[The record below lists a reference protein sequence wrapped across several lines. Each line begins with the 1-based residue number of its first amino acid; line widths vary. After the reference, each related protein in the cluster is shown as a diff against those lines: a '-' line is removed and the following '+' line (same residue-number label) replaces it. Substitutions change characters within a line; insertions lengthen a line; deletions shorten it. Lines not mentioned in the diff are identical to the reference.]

1 MSSMEL
7 TPEQWERVK
16 ALFESILENPPAQR
30 SELLT
35 SANEDQ
41 AVLDEVGRLLRSHS
55 EAGNFLSISPLP
67 SPVVTDETT
76 ETQLFSPG
84 DLLADRFRITR
95 FIARGGMGEV
105 YEAEDV
111 ELREQVALKTIRS
124 EVLEDTHALER
135 FKREVHLAK
144 QVTHPNVCRI
154 FDLFRHATSANRSI
168 LLVSMELL
176 RGETLAA
183 HLERVGRMTWPEASS
198 VALQMADGLGAAH
211 DIGILHRDF
220 KPSNVILVQSTKST
234 RAVITDFG
242 LAVQP
247 DRDSKRRTLQTGSAN
262 FGTPAYMSP
271 EQLEGQVLT
280 PASDVYSLGLVLYQM
295 VTGTQPFDSATP
307 LSMAV
312 RRLNETPRSPRTLV
326 PELDRKCDKLILCC
340 LERAPSRRLASA
352 NEVAKV
358 IRDGRGLPASEVHG
372 RRGFAWSLA
381 VMALILMGLGGLYY
395 RAHRLGRRL
404 SEKDTIVLADFAN
417 TTGDAVFDDTLKTAL
432 TVSLRQSPFLNV
444 LSDSKVAKTL
454 KLMTRPPDTKL
465 TPELARELCQ
475 RSDSKAYI
483 AGSIA
488 PLGSQYVLALKAVNC
503 RTLDTLA
510 QELATAESKEKVL
523 DALSQATSKLRPELG
538 ESLATVEKFDVPLPE
553 LTTSSLEALKAYSLG
568 RKALNQQGEAAALPF
583 HQRAIELDP
592 GFAAAYRAVGA
603 DYLGMGEVGRASQY
617 YTKAFQLREHT
628 SEIEKL
634 FIATTYY
641 ENVTG
646 ELDKA
651 AQTYQEEINTYPHIP
666 AYIGLGNAYSEQG
679 EHEKAAEA
687 YGENLRLTP
696 DSAIVYG
703 NLAFS
708 LLALQR
714 FDRARQVIEQAQ
726 TRKLDDFMLREA
738 LYALAFIG
746 GNSSAIAEQLQWFAG
761 KSEENNGLSLASD
774 TEAYAGHLDRARGLT
789 KRALESAIR
798 ADSKETGAIWL
809 ENSALREAAFGN
821 LAKAKQVAGDGLKL
835 APTSSGTS
843 VEAALASAMAGDLTQ
858 ARLLAQ
864 DLNQRFP
871 VHTQMQSL
879 WLPAIHAQIA
889 LQRKNPEEALTDLEA
904 ASSPIEVALIPFVTN
919 PCLYPTYIRGEAYV
933 AAGQGAAA
941 AAEFRKILDHSGLV
955 WSCWT
960 GALARLGMAQANA
973 LEARTSQGADADAAR
988 VRALAAYKDFLALW
1002 KDADA
1007 DIPILKQAKAEY
1019 KKLE

>member
-1 MSSMEL
+1 MGL

-16 ALFESILENPPAQR
+16 ALFETILEQPPAQR
-30 SELLT
+30 SALLA
-35 SANEDQ
+35 SANEDR
-41 AVLDEVGRLLRSHS
+41 AVLEEVGRLLRSHS

-67 SPVVTDETT
+67 SPAVMDATT
-76 ETQLFSPG
+76 EAQLFSPG
-84 DLLADRFRITR
+84 DLLADRFRIRR
-95 FIARGGMGEV
+95 FLARGGMGEV
-105 YEAEDV
+105 YEAEDM
-111 ELREQVALKTIRS
+111 ELREEVAVKTIRS
-124 EVLEDTHALER
+124 EVLEDTHALDR

-154 FDLFRHATSANRSI
+154 FDLFRHATSADRSI

-176 RGETLAA
+176 RGETLAGY
-183 HLERVGRMTWPEASS
+183 LERVGRMTWPEASPI
-198 VALQMADGLGAAH
+198 ALQMADGLGAAH
-211 DIGILHRDF
+211 EIGILHRDF
-220 KPSNVILVQSTKST
+220 KPSNVILVPGTKST

-247 DRDSKRRTLQTGSAN
+247 DRDGKRRTLQTGSAN

-271 EQLEGQVLT
+271 EQLEGQALT

-295 VTGTQPFDSATP
+295 VTGTQPFDDATP

-312 RRLNETPRSPRTLV
+312 RRLNETPASPRALV
-326 PELDRKCDKLILCC
+326 PELDRKWDKMILCC
-340 LERAPSRRLASA
+340 LERASSRRFATA
-352 NEVAKV
+352 NEVAKA
-358 IRDGRGLPASEVHG
+358 IRDGRGLPASETPG
-372 RRGFAWSLA
+372 TRALAWSLG
-381 VMALILMGLGGLYY
+381 VMVLILLGLGGLYY
-395 RAHRLGRRL
+395 RSHPPSKRL

-465 TPELARELCQ
+465 TPEVAHELCQ
-475 RSDSKAYI
+475 RSDSRAYI

-488 PLGSQYVLALKAVNC
+488 KLGSQYVVGLKAMNC
-503 RTLDTLA
+503 QTLDTLA

-523 DALSQATSKLRPELG
+523 DALSEVASKLRRKLG
-538 ESLATVEKFDVPLPE
+538 ESLTTVQKFDVPLPE

-603 DYLGMGEVGRASQY
+603 DYLGMGEVGRASEY

-628 SEIEKL
+628 SELEKL
-634 FIATTYY
+634 FISTTYY

-651 AQTYQEEINTYPHIP
+651 AQTYQEEIQSYPHIP
-666 AYIGLGNAYSEQG
+666 AYIGLGNVYSKQG

-696 DSAIVYG
+696 DTAIVYG

-708 LLALQR
+708 LLASQR
-714 FDRARQVIEQAQ
+714 LDQARQVIEQAQ
-726 TRKLDDFMLREA
+726 TRKLDDFVLREA
-738 LYALAFIG
+738 RYGLAFIE
-746 GNSSAIAEQLQWFAG
+746 GNSSAMAEQLQWFAG
-761 KSEENNGLSLASD
+761 KPEENNGLSLASD
-774 TEAYAGHLDRARGLT
+774 TEAYAGHLVQARELT
-789 KRALESAIR
+789 KRAVDSAIR
-798 ADSKETGAIWL
+798 ADSKETGAIWW

-821 LAKAKQVAGDGLKL
+821 LAEAKQVAGKGLRL

-843 VEAALASAMAGDLTQ
+843 VEAALAFAMAGDPTQ
-858 ARLLAQ
+858 AQLLAQ
-864 DLNQRFP
+864 DINQRFP
-871 VHTQMQSL
+871 IHTQMQSL
-879 WLPAIHAQIA
+879 WLPAIRAQIA
-889 LQRKNPEEALTDLEA
+889 LRRKNPAEAIQDLQA
-904 ASSPIEVALIPFVTN
+904 ASSVIEFALIPFATN
-919 PCLYPTYIRGEAYV
+919 TCLYPTYIRGEAYL
-933 AAGQGAAA
+933 AAEEGAPA
-941 AAEFRKILDHSGLV
+941 AAEFQKILDHSGLV
-955 WSCWT
+955 WNCWT
-960 GALARLGMAQANA
+960 GALARLGVARANA
-973 LEARTSQGADADAAR
+973 LQAKTSQGADADAAR
-988 VRALAAYKDFLALW
+988 VRALAAYKNFLTLW
-1002 KDADA
+1002 KEADP

-1019 KKLE
+1019 AKLE